1 MSYEQRDN
9 SGAIFRNDAERMA
22 GKSASFPTHSG
33 NAMIGGREYYISA
46 WIKEGRNGK
55 FFSLAFNPKD
65 AAQSKPQNAPSK
77 PEPAAFEDDDPNDIP
92 F

>member
-33 NAMIGGREYYISA
+33 NALIGGREYYISA
-46 WIKEGRNGK
+46 WVKEGRNGK

-65 AAQSKPQNAPSK
+65 EAAK
-77 PEPAAFEDDDPNDIP
+77 PEPKRQEPKPEQGGFEDDDIP